1 MFLFFMTKEDYLVAG
16 VTITVAA
23 GLAAIGSLYR
33 YYYGGVYTNIC
44 NSSVEKKCKTTK
56 YYF

>member
-1 MFLFFMTKEDYLVAG
+1 MTKEDYLVAG

-44 NSSVEKKCKTTK
+44 NSSVEKKCETTK